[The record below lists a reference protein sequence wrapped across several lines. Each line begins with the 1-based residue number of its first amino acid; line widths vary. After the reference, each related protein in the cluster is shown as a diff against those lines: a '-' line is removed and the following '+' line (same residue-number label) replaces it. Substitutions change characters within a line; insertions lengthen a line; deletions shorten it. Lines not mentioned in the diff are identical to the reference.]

1 MLPSRKCGKKMEMK
15 DLKRLLK
22 LKVLNL
28 NSKQSLVLKNIFQF
42 VGRQIRT
49 DENIT
54 PPPSPNK
61 NWIKKKDLRVVEYMV
76 SLNDKLYSQ
85 IQNTKKINKYFL
97 LGLIYCNLDTD
108 SVTSMTINAI
118 HIAHSWWRTIVFLFL
133 SFVFV
138 LRSAYE
144 TSYSLK
150 AT

>member
-1 MLPSRKCGKKMEMK
+1 
-15 DLKRLLK
+15 
-22 LKVLNL
+22 
-28 NSKQSLVLKNIFQF
+28 
-42 VGRQIRT
+42 
-49 DENIT
+49 
-54 PPPSPNK
+54 
-61 NWIKKKDLRVVEYMV
+61 MV

-108 SVTSMTINAI
+108 SLTSMTINAI
-118 HIAHSWWRTIVFLFL
+118 HMHCSSFMMTNYSIFCFFLL
-133 SFVFV
+133 VFV